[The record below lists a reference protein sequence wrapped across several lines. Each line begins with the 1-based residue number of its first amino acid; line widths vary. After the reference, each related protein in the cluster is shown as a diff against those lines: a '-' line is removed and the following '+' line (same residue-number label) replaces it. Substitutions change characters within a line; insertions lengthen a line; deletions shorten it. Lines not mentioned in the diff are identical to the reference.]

1 MTRPQSYSLLGRLT
15 MAFALAGVV
24 VLFLLGTF
32 LYQALSTELRQR
44 DDGEISDKLKQ
55 IGQILHESRTLD
67 GVRQAGPLF
76 HEALQSHSGLFVA
89 VFDANGESVIQH
101 SESVGV
107 ALDAGI
113 ASEHEPHRA
122 YACAPPGIGPAE
134 CMHGPV
140 LLADGNAVT
149 VAIVRSAGDRTALM
163 DAYLIDVVVA
173 AAAGALL
180 IAALGYAIMR
190 SGLHPVREIGRH
202 AARIE
207 ASRLDE
213 RLNMDHAPVEL
224 AEITR
229 SINRMLDRLQL
240 AFDQLSRFSSD
251 VAHDMRTP
259 LANIIGASQVILSRE
274 RERAEYETLIESNVE
289 ECKRLQRMLDNM
301 LFLARSDHATQH
313 VTLERFDVGEALAK
327 IVMYYNEVASDRN
340 VRIVIDGAATVVAD
354 EMLFQR
360 AVANLLSNAVEHAR
374 PGTIVRIAIAGH
386 GGSTSIGVRNE
397 GDDIPAEH
405 AARLFERFYRA
416 DPSRHGSSKNAGLGL
431 AIVKSIMELH
441 RGTVGVVS
449 ADGETV
455 FTLTFPTPDSHD

>member
-1 MTRPQSYSLLGRLT
+1 MTRSQSYSLLGRLT

-24 VLFLLGTF
+24 VLFLIGTF
-32 LYQALSTELRQR
+32 LYQALSTQLRQR

-76 HEALQSHSGLFVA
+76 HEALQAHSGLFVA
-89 VFDANGESVIQH
+89 VFGVNGESVIQH
-101 SESVGV
+101 SEAAGV
-107 ALDAGI
+107 ALDARI
-113 ASEHEPHRA
+113 AGEHEPNRA

-140 LLADGNAVT
+140 LLADGNTVT
-149 VAIVRSAGDRTALM
+149 VAIVRSAGDRTSLM
-163 DAYLIDVVVA
+163 HAYLIHVVIA
-173 AAAGALL
+173 AAVGALS

-202 AARIE
+202 ATRIE

-213 RLNMDHAPVEL
+213 RLSMDHAPEEL

-240 AFDQLSRFSSD
+240 AFDRLSRFSSD

-274 RERAEYETLIESNVE
+274 RERAEYETLIESNLE
-289 ECKRLQRMLDNM
+289 ECKRLKRMLDNM

-340 VRIVIDGAATVVAD
+340 IRIAFDGAGTVVAD

-360 AVANLLSNAVEHAR
+360 AVANLLSNAIEHAR
-374 PGTIVRIAIAGH
+374 PGTIVRIAIARQ
-386 GGSTSIGVRNE
+386 GGSMSIGVRNE
-397 GDDIPAEH
+397 GEDIPAEH

-416 DPSRHGSSKNAGLGL
+416 DPSRYGSSKNSGLGL

-455 FTLTFPTPDSHD
+455 FTLTFPTPN